1 MASEDEM
8 MMDDNIS
15 CSILS
20 TTTKHSSVL
29 SSSSNNSPKSSITTT
44 TSNKRKLILVIEG
57 YHLQLKNFSK
67 DGSLKFWRYA
77 NRACRVL
84 LHTNM
89 KNEFI
94 RYGGKSPVHS
104 HLPDT
109 SASEIRNL
117 REAMR
122 RWTENETTPLQQIA
136 EQEVRQALLTA
147 EALTVLPGIN
157 NMGMVLVFSC
167 HNLTH
172 HRRKIIPPL
181 PQSSSFSIPESYT
194 RDYSDKDRL
203 LLHDSA
209 DPTFQLKQSGN
220 IRSEGR

>member
-20 TTTKHSSVL
+20 TTTEHSSVL

-57 YHLQLKNFSK
+57 YHFQLKKFSK

-77 NRACRVL
+77 NRTCRVL
-84 LHTNM
+84 LHTNI

-104 HLPDT
+104 HLPDP

-122 RWTENETTPLQQIA
+122 RRTENETTPPQQIA
-136 EQEVRQALLTA
+136 EQE
-147 EALTVLPGIN
+147 
-157 NMGMVLVFSC
+157 
-167 HNLTH
+167 
-172 HRRKIIPPL
+172 PL
-181 PQSSSFSIPESYT
+181 PPNGPSF
-194 RDYSDKDRL
+194 
-203 LLHDSA
+203 
-209 DPTFQLKQSGN
+209 
-220 IRSEGR
+220 